1 MYDVKLINN
10 NEEVYINIT
19 STDQNAPRIV
29 GSIKQGIN
37 VIDSFTFDIYP
48 NNPGYLKITPLKT
61 RVEVE
66 NSLNGRIEFVGRVL
80 IAKPVLSSSG
90 EFKMSVICESELG
103 YLMDSSVT
111 YAEYHDLSVE
121 GYLTK
126 LIENHNSQVDREK
139 HFKIGEVN
147 VESSLYRY
155 WGYDKTFD
163 TLKEDLL
170 DKLGGEL
177 RIRKEGG
184 VRYLDYLKE
193 IGEHKG
199 TTIQISKNLLT
210 MEQERD
216 PGQVISRLIPLGAKL
231 SDETEERLTIA
242 ESNDG
247 VIYIDDEEAIE
258 AFGIICGTEVWDDVT
273 LATNLLTKGKKF
285 QKENNRIKKSH
296 KIDAVDLSL
305 IGLDLDSFE
314 VGNYYQV
321 INPLMDINEELRIIS
336 KTIVIDNPQNSSLE
350 VGDKFE
356 DIKDYQL
363 QAIKTNEELTS
374 VRSTVQMTVKT
385 MSSVS
390 GELTK
395 TAEILQGTNT
405 TMNSVVEVLNANVEA
420 TNRILSEL
428 DVLNNKLNRMNKRL
442 TLEV

>member
-1 MYDVKLINN
+1 MYDVKIINN
-10 NEEVYINIT
+10 SEEVYINVT

-48 NNPGYLKITPLKT
+48 NNPGYSKITPLKT
-61 RVEVE
+61 RGEVE
-66 NSLNGRIEFVGRVL
+66 NSLNGHIEFAGRVL
-80 IAKPVLSSSG
+80 IAKPNLSSSG
-90 EFKMSVICESELG
+90 ELKMSVICESELG

-139 HFKIGEVN
+139 HFTVGEVT
-147 VESSLYRY
+147 VESNLYRY

-210 MEQERD
+210 MEQERE

-350 VGDKFE
+350 IGDKFE

-395 TAEILQGTNT
+395 TAEILQGTNA